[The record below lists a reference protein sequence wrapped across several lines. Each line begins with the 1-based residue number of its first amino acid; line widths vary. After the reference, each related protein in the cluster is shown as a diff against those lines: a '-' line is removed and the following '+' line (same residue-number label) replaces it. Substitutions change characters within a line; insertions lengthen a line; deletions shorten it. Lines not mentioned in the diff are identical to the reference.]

1 MNHVYVLDFNDR
13 IKIGRTADV
22 PRRIHEI
29 ENASGQKLT
38 RLFSIEAD
46 PLYETAL
53 HDRLSEHRG
62 VGEYFTYPYEEA
74 VALLQSLIAENLAE
88 KARLEREKEQQEAE
102 RGRLERECQR
112 LEREKERQE
121 VAQAK
126 KQERQAQK
134 IAIKAAEI
142 GDTPKSDTDESAKF
156 INIRFKETDYM
167 RLKKLFGGHGVNIT
181 DACRKSVFHLADLLE
196 VGAYDLNQGGFF
208 DKRR

>member
-22 PRRIHEI
+22 PRRIHDI
-29 ENASGQKLT
+29 ENASGQKPT
-38 RLFSIEAD
+38 RHFSIMAD
-46 PLYETAL
+46 PVYETVL

-74 VALLQSLIAENLAE
+74 VALLQSLIAENFAE
-88 KARLEREKEQQEAE
+88 KARLERE
-102 RGRLERECQR
+102 RQR

-121 VAQAK
+121 ALQAK
-126 KQERQAQK
+126 KQERQARK
-134 IAIKAAEI
+134 IAIKDAEI
-142 GDTPKSDTDESAKF
+142 GEMPESDTDEPVKF
-156 INIRFKETDYM
+156 INIRFKETDYT

-196 VGAYDLNQGGFF
+196 LGAYDLNQGGFF
-208 DKRR
+208 